1 MSTNNSNQPAV
12 GVSEAQEVVHNAESA
27 QPATVAPLFQVAEAA
42 ATATAPEVAFAP
54 ANTEV
59 EAAAPAPEVASAPA
73 NIEVEAAAP
82 APAFTPEAA
91 FTDAT
96 ENAAEGLDAGDGD
109 EMTFADIL
117 AAHEKKHSSEINEN
131 EVVKGRVIKITD
143 QVVVIDVGYK
153 SEGIVPLAEFK
164 DGDKITVAPGDEVDV
179 FVKQLENNE
188 GYVELSRADALRLQT
203 WDQIEKAGKDGT
215 NVIGRVTDRIK
226 GGLRVDIGGIQ
237 AFLPGSQV
245 DVRPVRN
252 LDSFRNK
259 EIEVRV
265 IKVNKKRGNI
275 VLSRKAVLE
284 EVISGKKNETLRNLE
299 EGIIIEGQV
308 KNITEY
314 GAFIDL
320 GGIDGLLHITD
331 MSWGRIQNP
340 SELFKVGE
348 NIQVKILKFDRDKER
363 VSLGYKQLIPD
374 PWATT
379 VERYPIGTRVKGK
392 IASVT
397 DYGAFVELEPGVEGL
412 VHVTEMSWSKRVKH
426 PSKLVGPGQ
435 EVEAVVLE
443 VDQHNRRISLGL
455 KQIEVNPWD
464 TIAARYG
471 IGTRV
476 KGRVRNLTDFGAF
489 VEIEDGIDGLVHV
502 SDISWTKRIKH
513 PSEALKKNQEV
524 EAIITAIDIE
534 GRRLSLS
541 IKDLEPNAW
550 DRFFDTHKLGD
561 VVAGKVTR
569 FANFGAFVELE
580 DGIEGLCHVSELAEG
595 HVDKPE
601 DAVRIGNKQ
610 QFKILKMDREARK
623 IGLSARAVGKDEPII
638 DTRNYSSG
646 DTGMAG
652 LFEVAGYK
660 KDGEDGSKN

>member
-1 MSTNNSNQPAV
+1 MSTINANQPALEN
-12 GVSEAQEVVHNAESA
+12 SETPEVAVESA
-27 QPATVAPLFQVAEAA
+27 QPAVDASNAEANGA
-42 ATATAPEVAFAP
+42 ATATVSEIVPVAASSDATPSAPESDTSDNEDFDMDFA
-54 ANTEV
+54 
-59 EAAAPAPEVASAPA
+59 S
-73 NIEVEAAAP
+73 
-82 APAFTPEAA
+82 
-91 FTDAT
+91 
-96 ENAAEGLDAGDGD
+96 
-109 EMTFADIL
+109 IL
-117 AAHEKKHSSEINEN
+117 AGFEESHKSEINEN
-131 EVVKGRVIKITD
+131 ELVKGRVVKITD

-153 SEGIVPLAEFK
+153 SEGIVPINEFK
-164 DGDKITVAPGDEVDV
+164 EGDQIVVKPGDEIDV

-188 GYVELSRADALRLQT
+188 GYVELSRADAIRMQT
-203 WDQIEKAGKDGT
+203 WDQIEKASRDAVTLK
-215 NVIGRVTDRIK
+215 GRVTDRIK

-265 IKVNKKRGNI
+265 LKVNKKRGNI
-275 VLSRKAVLE
+275 VLSRKVVLE
-284 EVISGKKNETLRNLE
+284 ESINLLKDQTFKDLE
-299 EGIIIEGQV
+299 EGIIKDGQV

-314 GAFIDL
+314 GAFVDL

-340 SELFKVGE
+340 NELFKVGE
-348 NIQVKILKFDRDKER
+348 TIQVKILKFDRDKER

-379 VERYPIGTRVKGK
+379 VERYPVGTRVNGK
-392 IASVT
+392 VASVT
-397 DYGAFVELEPGVEGL
+397 DYGAFIELEPGVEGL

-426 PSKLVGPGQ
+426 PSKLVGVGQ

-443 VDQHNRRISLGL
+443 VDQNSRRISLGI
-455 KQIEVNPWD
+455 KQIEINPWD
-464 TIAARYG
+464 TINERYG

-524 EAIITAIDIE
+524 EAVITAIDID

-550 DRFFDTHKLGD
+550 DRFFDTHRLGD
-561 VVAGKVTR
+561 VVTGKVTR

-580 DGIEGLCHVSELAEG
+580 DGIEGLCHVSELSEQ

-601 DAVRIGNKQ
+601 DAVKVGQKS

-638 DTRNYSSG
+638 EVRNYSSS

-652 LFEVAGYK
+652 LFEVADFNRG
-660 KDGEDGSKN
+660 DDSSKN